1 MYAAIGSYMVR
12 VYRLFDLRFDRYPRR
27 WITAILAAAI
37 SANFFTHHWIWDA
50 RWLLFAAV
58 LATFGFTTMHARI
71 ARARIQLPLLLVFV
85 GVALFI
91 WLAEN
96 IGTWARAWQY
106 PSQADGWQVVSIAKL
121 GSWFL
126 LMIIS
131 VVLVAW
137 LSPPRPPGAM
147 DPGEVDSGE
156 MHTGERRRLVEG

>member
-1 MYAAIGSYMVR
+1 MVT
-12 VYRLFDLRFDRYPRR
+12 VGMNYHVIEGKQQDFE
-27 WITAILAAAI
+27 
-37 SANFFTHHWIWDA
+37 SK
-50 RWLLFAAV
+50 FAAV
-58 LATFGFTTMHARI
+58 LAAFGFTAVHARV

-85 GVALFI
+85 GVAFFI

-106 PSQADGWQVVSIAKL
+106 PSQADGWEVVSIAKL

-137 LSPPRPPGAM
+137 LYPPRPPDGIE
-147 DPGEVDSGE
+147 PGQ
-156 MHTGERRRLVEG
+156 RRRVVTG